1 MQTKVRIA
9 VLDDYQGVALQMAD
23 WSFLKE
29 RAEIVVFNDHLD
41 QLNALAERLQ
51 PFEVVNVM
59 RERTPLPRALLER
72 LPNLRL
78 IASTGPRNTS
88 IDVDAARDL
97 GIQIAHTGYVS
108 DPTIEFAWAL
118 ILASARDIVGEAK
131 SVRDGGWQR
140 SVGVGLRGKT
150 LGLLGL
156 GIIGREVARI
166 AQAFGMTVVA
176 WSQNLTLEQ
185 AAAVGAVRVEK
196 DELFAQ
202 ADFLTI
208 HLVLSART
216 RGLVDARMLALMRPT
231 AHLINTSRGPIVD
244 EAALLDALREGRIAG
259 AAIDVFETEPLPPDH
274 PFRSQPNLLATPH
287 LGYVSEEL
295 YRTFYGD
302 TVRNIRDW
310 LEKPS

>member
-1 MQTKVRIA
+1 MQKKVRIA
-9 VLDDYQGVALQMAD
+9 VLDDYQGVAMQMAD
-23 WSFLKE
+23 WSFVKE
-29 RAEIVVFNDHLD
+29 RAEIVVFKDHLD
-41 QLNALAERLQ
+41 DVDALVERLQ

-78 IASTGPRNTS
+78 IASTGPGNAS

-97 GIQIAHTGYVS
+97 GIQIAYTGYSS

-118 ILASARDIVGEAK
+118 ILASARDIVGEAN
-131 SVRDGGWQR
+131 SVRNGGWQR
-140 SVGVGLRGKT
+140 SVGIGLRDKT

-156 GIIGREVARI
+156 GNVGREVARI
-166 AQAFGMTVVA
+166 AQAFGMKVVA
-176 WSQNLTLEQ
+176 WSQNLTVER
-185 AAAVGAVRVEK
+185 ATAVGAVRVEK

-244 EAALLDALREGRIAG
+244 EAALLDALREGRIAS

-274 PFRSQPNLLATPH
+274 PFRSQANLLATPH
-287 LGYVSEEL
+287 LGYVSQAL

>member
-1 MQTKVRIA
+1 MPTKVRIA

-23 WSFLKE
+23 WSFVQA

-41 QLNALAERLQ
+41 DLDALAERLR

-78 IASTGPRNTS
+78 IASTGPLNAS
-88 IDVDAARDL
+88 IDVGAARDL
-97 GIQIAHTGYVS
+97 NIQITHTGYFS

-118 ILASARDIVGEAK
+118 ILASARNIVGEAN
-131 SVRDGGWQR
+131 SVRNGGWQR
-140 SVGVGLRGKT
+140 SVGIGLRGKT

-156 GIIGREVARI
+156 GNIGSEVARI
-166 AQAFGMTVVA
+166 AQAFGMNVVA
-176 WSQNLTLEQ
+176 WSQNLTVER

-231 AHLINTSRGPIVD
+231 AHLINTSRAPIVD
-244 EAALLDALREGRIAG
+244 ETALLDALREGRIAG
-259 AAIDVFETEPLPPDH
+259 AAIDVFGTEPLAPDH
-274 PFRSQPNLLATPH
+274 AFRSQANLLATPH
-287 LGYVSEEL
+287 LGYVSQEL

-310 LEKPS
+310 LDKPS

>member
-1 MQTKVRIA
+1 MQIKIRIA

-23 WSFLKE
+23 WSPLEE
-29 RAEIVVFNDHLD
+29 RAEIVVFEDHLD
-41 QLNALAERLQ
+41 HVDALVERLQ
-51 PFEVVNVM
+51 PFEVVSVM

-78 IASTGPRNTS
+78 IASTGPRNAS
-88 IDVDAARDL
+88 IDVEAASDL
-97 GIQIAHTGYVS
+97 GIQVAHTGYFS

-118 ILASARDIVGEAK
+118 ILASARDIVGEAN
-131 SVRDGGWQR
+131 SVRNGGWQR
-140 SVGVGLRGKT
+140 SVGAGLKGKT

-156 GIIGREVARI
+156 GNIGREVARI
-166 AQAFGMTVVA
+166 AQAFGMNVVA
-176 WSQNLTLEQ
+176 WSQNLTVEQ

-216 RGLVDARMLALMRPT
+216 RGLVDARMLSLMRPT
-231 AHLINTSRGPIVD
+231 AHLINTSRGPIID
-244 EAALLDALREGRIAG
+244 EIALLDALREGRIAG
-259 AAIDVFETEPLPPDH
+259 AAIDVFGTEPLAPDH
-274 PFRSQPNLLATPH
+274 PFRSQANLLATPH
-287 LGYVSEEL
+287 LGYVSQEL

-302 TVRNIRDW
+302 TVRNITDW
-310 LEKPS
+310 LESRS